1 MEEKSFLYSKRQ
13 WWGYLHFGD
22 KNISIQLFWLAAC
35 REVTN
40 PCKISQLNFCGC
52 RWDHIHARL
61 PNTSQFHG
69 GKIPLSRTKSTK
81 QSLIWSFHKWLQLY
95 TFLFCFHFGSPQ
107 LGSKLDYWLR
117 ESTSRGVRWL
127 SLALLSLP
135 LVQYWSNQN
144 CKSSYCYCQ
153 EQLFVSSWLRP
164 LWLCCCRS
172 SITEIHNLTR

>member
-107 LGSKLDYWLR
+107 LGYKLDYWSR
-117 ESTSRGVRWL
+117 ESTSRGVKWL
-127 SLALLSLP
+127 SLALLSTVPSFGTVLIQSK
-135 LVQYWSNQN
+135 LQIQLLLLSRAVV
-144 CKSSYCYCQ
+144 C
-153 EQLFVSSWLRP
+153 EQLVAPALALLLPKLHHWNS
-164 LWLCCCRS
+164 
-172 SITEIHNLTR
+172 